1 MPDLNLPFDAVAR
14 AIVGADGGA
23 RPVPDLNLPFD
34 GSVARSAPVIA
45 QPVLIAQ
52 SVPSSQAAT
61 ASGAVTGASWA
72 ASRRA

>member
-23 RPVPDLNLPFD
+23 RPVPDLNLPFN
-34 GSVARSAPVIA
+34 GSVERSASIIA
-45 QPVLIAQ
+45 QPVIAQ